1 MHAVGEQAAL
11 EQAMLAVQDDLAT
24 ERAAAAAA
32 AAPQTTPAAAAAVDL
47 FEEPEAE
54 LSEAELAM
62 GH

>member
-11 EQAMLAVQDDLAT
+11 EQAMLAVQGDLAT

-32 AAPQTTPAAAAAVDL
+32 PQTTPAAAAVDL